1 MFVTINPWNLPTCTG
16 CAQLLSCQS
25 FIFPITLFF
34 LSWDLST
41 PNAKSYSWD
50 FSISWSC
57 VQKKPKRCLLSRG
70 GNPSLKLLTPSL
82 CHFLS
87 PEIGFCMRKVSVISI
102 ASMPPCFS
110 IYAGTCLYLM
120 GKLGRQVGFVYRQG
134 CCPLVQAAFV
144 RLVSTLDSW
153 GQYCFWQT
161 LGSSWHRTCWKQELV
176 ITINPLLQSFVFKPF
191 KLSCNLHSNI
201 PHCWWTFRNET
212 FSSPCSQAL
221 SLF

>member
-1 MFVTINPWNLPTCTG
+1 MRLLHFLNLCP
-16 CAQLLSCQS
+16 
-25 FIFPITLFF
+25 
-34 LSWDLST
+34 
-41 PNAKSYSWD
+41 
-50 FSISWSC
+50 
-57 VQKKPKRCLLSRG
+57 KKPKRCLLSRD

-144 RLVSTLDSW
+144 HLVSTLDSW

-201 PHCWWTFRNET
+201 PHCWWTFRNE
-212 FSSPCSQAL
+212 PSQVRVLRLWVYFRFVLGIL
-221 SLF
+221 SVTKGFPSTAG